1 MPRFATTIALN
12 SPKVGPKSLFAL
24 CGKRE
29 LEDDKKQWLLHLLGD
44 PSSNILRSDLLDE
57 ITNMTQP
64 DWESYLDPNPIPDWE
79 CRSCPK
85 NWNKLKVT
93 FLSV

>member
-12 SPKVGPKSLFAL
+12 SSKVGPKSLFAL

-29 LEDDKKQWLLHLLGD
+29 LEDDKKQWLLHPLGD
-44 PSSNILRSDLLDE
+44 PRYEVLMKDLLDE

-64 DWESYLDPNPIPDWE
+64 DWESYCL
-79 CRSCPK
+79 SCPK
-85 NWNKLKVT
+85 NWNKLKMT
-93 FLSV
+93 FLCV